1 MGRRLFLEGGHRAGL
16 MTSNTKI
23 PDPNR
28 KELRNFGLTMAAAI
42 GGLFGLLLP
51 WLLDRAWPLWPWIV
65 AAPFLLLGIIAPD
78 GLRSAFR
85 IWMRIGVLI
94 GRITTPII
102 LGLFFYLVITP
113 FGFVRRT
120 INRSASYRGIDPSAE
135 TYKVTSKQPDSG
147 HMERPF

>member
-1 MGRRLFLEGGHRAGL
+1 

-23 PDPNR
+23 PDSNK

-51 WLLDRAWPLWPWIV
+51 WLFDRAWPVWPWIV
-65 AAPFLLLGIIAPD
+65 AAPFLLLGIIAPG

-85 IWMRIGVLI
+85 IWMRFGVLI

-113 FGFVRRT
+113 VGFVRRT